1 MNNVYDAIKRFM
13 EFDDKNV
20 MKLEIHKTDCIKFE
34 LSIKSNKEY
43 LEINYSDFTDNVIS
57 KINKIYRNNR
67 TIVDEKYSIDSDYN
81 YYYEEFD
88 NGRTL
93 SFNGFSVDE
102 INHIREVINNNDL
115 IIEKKVIINDK
126 GYTSAINVFN
136 MVVWSSIF
144 IVLLIGL
151 IFVLKIVS

>member
-67 TIVDEKYSIDSDYN
+67 IIVDEKYSIDSDYN

-102 INHIREVINNNDL
+102 IDR
-115 IIEKKVIINDK
+115 K
-126 GYTSAINVFN
+126 S
-136 MVVWSSIF
+136 VV
-144 IVLLIGL
+144 
-151 IFVLKIVS
+151 